1 MQPEIIRTSLDGI
14 SDPPFPVRGY
24 QRSAGLC
31 GETPAR
37 GIVGLT
43 LGDGGVEADL
53 TVQVPVPLFV
63 CEHPLP
69 QLAIAALPPPEQPAA
84 LPSTL
89 LHSPSFV
96 PVDTS

>member
-1 MQPEIIRTSLDGI
+1 MRHQGAGGREGPSGD
-14 SDPPFPVRGY
+14 

-37 GIVGLT
+37 GVVGLT
-43 LGDGGVEADL
+43 LGGDGVEADL
-53 TVQVPVPLFV
+53 TVQVAEPLFV

-69 QLAIAALPPPEQPAA
+69 QLAMVALPPPEQPAA

-89 LHSPSFV
+89 VHSPSFV